1 MSEPVIDIRDLRV
14 SFPVYGKRIEAVR
27 GVSLKVHAGEIVGLI
42 GESGSGKTVTAMSTL
57 GLYPAGSAPI
67 ATGSVKVMGEEIFTM
82 SRADLAERRGS
93 RIALVPQEPATS
105 LNPTMRIRRQLVMAI
120 QAHRTLTAR
129 QAETLAT
136 DLLEDMR
143 VVDPR
148 RVMRAYPFELSG
160 GLRQRVLLAMAFS
173 CSPSLLIADEPTSA
187 LDVTTQKRVLDLLV
201 DRAKT
206 SSVSVLLVT
215 HDMSVGWHYCDRIYV
230 MCRGEVVESGTTASV
245 LENPRHSYTRQLLN
259 SLPERS
265 PRGQPLPVGQA

>member
-1 MSEPVIDIRDLRV
+1 
-14 SFPVYGKRIEAVR
+14 
-27 GVSLKVHAGEIVGLI
+27 
-42 GESGSGKTVTAMSTL
+42 
-57 GLYPAGSAPI
+57 
-67 ATGSVKVMGEEIFTM
+67 M

-120 QAHRTLTAR
+120 QAHLTLTAR
-129 QAETLAT
+129 QAATLAT
-136 DLLEDMR
+136 NLLEDMR
-143 VVDPR
+143 VLDAR
-148 RVMRAYPFELSG
+148 RVLRSYPFELSG

-173 CSPSLLIADEPTSA
+173 CSPSVLIADEPTSA

-201 DRAKT
+201 DRANT
-206 SSVSVLLVT
+206 TRVSVLLVT

-230 MCRGEVVESGTTASV
+230 MCRGKVVESGTTTSI